1 MSINFRQ
8 FDGGFLVALRRCMIR
23 PMKTTRR
30 PAPARA
36 LPLASPAIDDATT
49 VQQRAYLALR
59 DSVLSGLFLPGE
71 PVTLRVLTERLKL
84 GAMPVREALKR
95 LIAEGAFEAMPNHSA
110 RVPLVS
116 PEEITQIME
125 LRLVLESQALRL
137 AADHLSKHRLDELE
151 LVVEQMRRLVFPRD
165 VNEFARLN
173 RQFHFGIYV
182 ESRNEPL
189 LKLIEYLWLRMA
201 SSVYAVGVF
210 ASHDAHRS
218 RNAATQFNANLHHQ
232 RLIVALRAHD
242 IEAAVAA
249 LSDDLSVPVGAPD
262 FRNVLEARQS
272 AVTARGAKG
281 KTRAK
286 RAQKP

>member
-1 MSINFRQ
+1 
-8 FDGGFLVALRRCMIR
+8 
-23 PMKTTRR
+23 MKTSRKSA
-30 PAPARA
+30 APRS
-36 LPLASPAIDDATT
+36 LAGTPPPIDDATT

-71 PVTLRVLTERLKL
+71 PVTLRMLTERLNL

-95 LIAEGAFEAMPNHSA
+95 LIAEGAFEALPNHSA

-116 PEEITQIME
+116 PEEIAQIME
-125 LRLVLESQALRL
+125 LRLTLESHALRL

-151 LVVEQMRRLVFPRD
+151 LVVERMRRLTFPRD

-173 RQFHFGIYV
+173 KQFHFGIYV
-182 ESRNEPL
+182 EARNEPL

-210 ASHDAHRS
+210 ASHDTHRS
-218 RNAATQFNANLHHQ
+218 RNAAIQLNASQHHQ

-242 IEAAVAA
+242 VDAAVAA

-272 AVTARGAKG
+272 AVGSRTSKAKSASKQG
-281 KTRAK
+281 TKGSG
-286 RAQKP
+286 